1 MILKQPVVREYSAS
15 SRQIGNIS
23 RSHPQR
29 SDPPRFVYAVRRLA
43 ETRRRTSK
51 ASETGDSGRAT
62 VKSLTVVRSSVPPGF
77 CDRRSWGRDESCDV
91 VATRAAESLR
101 DSRASNAGTAER
113 LIWRKTSPRKTSRP
127 ELFPAVAIS
136 PVPIFLAK
144 NSASFFFFFLIEHSR
159 PQQSQKTKTTSSCTD
174 SVLDISVHQWNRSY
188 VLNKSLDWIVCTCL

>member
-43 ETRRRTSK
+43 SLGAETRRRTSK

-62 VKSLTVVRSSVPPGF
+62 VKSPTVVRLSVPPGF

-113 LIWRKTSPRKTSRP
+113 LIWRQTSPRKTSRP

-136 PVPIFLAK
+136 PVPIFFGEKLCII
-144 NSASFFFFFLIEHSR
+144 FFFFFNQAFSATTITKK
-159 PQQSQKTKTTSSCTD
+159 QKQPPPARTQCWL
-174 SVLDISVHQWNRSY
+174 SVIISGIDHMF
-188 VLNKSLDWIVCTCL
+188 